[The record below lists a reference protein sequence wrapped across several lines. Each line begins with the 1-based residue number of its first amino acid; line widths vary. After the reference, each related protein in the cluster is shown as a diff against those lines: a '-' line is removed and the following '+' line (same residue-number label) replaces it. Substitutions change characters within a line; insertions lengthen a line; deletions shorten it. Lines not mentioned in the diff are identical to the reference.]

1 MEGKY
6 IAICLD
12 DEKIILKGL
21 LSMVNGHPL
30 IKQAEG
36 FTKPSEAVEWVKN
49 NAVDIAFLDIEMFN
63 KSGIE
68 IAVEM
73 KKYRPNLWVIFV
85 TGYQQYALE
94 AFSIH
99 ANGFLTKP
107 ADENDINR
115 EILYYHSKMASLKP
129 EEPDIKIQTF
139 GNFDVF
145 IRGVRVHFSYHLSKE
160 VLAYLINKRGSTAT
174 ISELATNL
182 CCEYTQNEISAKSM
196 VRTAISKLQK
206 LSEKYNFPD
215 IIQKERNAISVKTEL
230 VDCDYYK
237 FLDGDE
243 NTKKLYTGEYMSN
256 YSWAEATNAWLFAH
270 SKNKPESSLET

>member
-1 MEGKY
+1 MDGKY

-12 DEKIILKGL
+12 DEKIILNGL
-21 LSMVNGHPL
+21 LNMVNGNSL
-30 IKQAEG
+30 IKKAEG

-73 KKYRPNLWVIFV
+73 KTYRPNLWVIFV

-107 ADENDINR
+107 ADEDDINR
-115 EILYYHSKMASLKP
+115 EISYYHSKMSNYKNSS
-129 EEPDIKIQTF
+129 EIKIQTF

-145 IRGVRVHFSYHLSKE
+145 IRGVRVRFSYHLSKE
-160 VLAYLINKRGSTAT
+160 VLAYLVNKRGATAT

-182 CCEYTQNEISAKSM
+182 CCEYTKNEISAKSM
-196 VRTAISKLQK
+196 VRTAISKLQQIA
-206 LSEKYNFPD
+206 EKYSVPD

-230 VDCDYYK
+230 VDCDFYR
-237 FLDGDE
+237 FLDGDDSA
-243 NTKKLYTGEYMSN
+243 KKLYTGEYMSN
-256 YSWAEATNAWLFAH
+256 YSWAQSTNAWLFAH
-270 SKNKPESSLET
+270 SKK

>member
-1 MEGKY
+1 MEGNY

-12 DEKIILKGL
+12 DEKIILNGL
-21 LSMVNGHPL
+21 LNMVSKHPL
-30 IKQAEG
+30 IKNAEG
-36 FTKPSEAVEWVKN
+36 FTKPSLAIEWIKN
-49 NAVDIAFLDIEMFN
+49 NDVDIVFLDIEMFS

-85 TGYQQYALE
+85 TGYQQYAID
-94 AFSIH
+94 AFNIH

-107 ADENDINR
+107 ADEDDINN
-115 EILYYHSKMASLKP
+115 EILYYHSRRSNFETKEP
-129 EEPDIKIQTF
+129 EIKIQTF

-145 IRGVRVHFSYHLSKE
+145 VRGVRVHFSYHLSKE

-206 LSEKYNFPD
+206 LSEKYNVPD

-237 FLDGDE
+237 LLDGDE

-270 SKNKPESSLET
+270 SKIKPESSSKA